1 MDFGFTEEQEMLKK
15 MARDFLTS
23 RCPKKL
29 VREMEK
35 DEKGYAP
42 EIWKEMAELGWM
54 GLAFPEKY
62 GGGDGT
68 FLDLAVLLDEM
79 GRACLPGPF
88 FPTVVLAGMAILEA
102 GSETQ
107 KKELLPQIAQ
117 GKLIATLAT
126 TEDSPLYDASDIS
139 TSASEESGNFVINGT
154 KLFVQDAQT
163 ADLIIV
169 SARTKKGSE
178 NKEGISLFLVKKGTA
193 GVTTTPLMTIAADKQ
208 AEVVFNKVVVPKE
221 NLLGE
226 LHNGWPVLGK
236 VLQYAAAA
244 KSVEMLGG
252 VQQVLEMTV
261 SYAKERV
268 QFGKPI
274 GTLQAIQHY
283 CADMAIDID
292 GCRLIIYQA
301 AWALNENMP
310 CAKEVA
316 LAKAWVSD
324 AYQRCLISAH
334 QIHGA
339 IGFTEDH
346 DLPLYYRR
354 AKAAELAFGDADVHR
369 ETVACEIGL

>member
-35 DEKGYAP
+35 DEKGYSP
-42 EIWKEMAELGWM
+42 EIWKEMAELGFM

-139 TSASEESGNFVINGT
+139 TSASEEGGNFVINGT

>member
-139 TSASEESGNFVINGT
+139 TSASEEGGNFVINGT